1 MTTYDTRKQER
12 DDLLRCLNCFK
23 RMKVPTRA
31 ELYTCPECGIKYE
44 IAWRG
49 GQAKI
54 LGVADYSAIEGG
66 QDAVK

>member
-1 MTTYDTRKQER
+1 MENYATRKQER

-23 RMKVPTRA
+23 RMKIPAKA
-31 ELYTCPECGIKYE
+31 EFYTCPQCGIKYE

-54 LGVADYSAIEGG
+54 LGVADYSAIEEGRNG
-66 QDAVK
+66 VK